1 MSTAMSNSV
10 TQQTVDCFMESQTTS
25 DNEITVTEPCA
36 SQPVDDSIVDKGQTT
51 KTSRSE
57 KTDGEIVT
65 EMVTDQDD
73 EVEQIATTLE
83 ATVCNH
89 LSVC

>member
-1 MSTAMSNSV
+1 MSNSV
-10 TQQTVDCFMESQTTS
+10 REQTVDCFMESQTTS

-36 SQPVDDSIVDKGQTT
+36 SQPVEDSIVDRDQTT

-57 KTDGEIVT
+57 KTDGEIIT

-73 EVEQIATTLE
+73 EVGQIVTTLE

>member
-1 MSTAMSNSV
+1 
-10 TQQTVDCFMESQTTS
+10 MESQTTS

>member
-1 MSTAMSNSV
+1 MSNSV
-10 TQQTVDCFMESQTTS
+10 TQQTVDGFMESQTTS
-25 DNEITVTEPCA
+25 DNETTVTEPCA
-36 SQPVDDSIVDKGQTT
+36 SQPVGESIVDRNQTT
-51 KTSRSE
+51 KTNRSE

>member
-1 MSTAMSNSV
+1 MSNSV
-10 TQQTVDCFMESQTTS
+10 REQTVDCFMESQTTS

-36 SQPVDDSIVDKGQTT
+36 SQPVEDSIVDRDQTT

-73 EVEQIATTLE
+73 EVGQIVTTLE